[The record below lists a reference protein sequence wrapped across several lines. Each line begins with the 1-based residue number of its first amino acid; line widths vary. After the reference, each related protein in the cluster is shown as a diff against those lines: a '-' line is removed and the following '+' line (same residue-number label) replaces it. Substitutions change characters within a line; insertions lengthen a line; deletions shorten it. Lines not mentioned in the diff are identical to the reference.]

1 MGKLILVRH
10 AESEDKGSEIVLTKK
25 GVSQAKA
32 LAKFLS
38 ELTISKAFVSDTK
51 RALQTYEEY
60 RKLKPEV
67 PAEIS
72 SCFQEIYRVVVGGVE
87 KPGTPKEKEQQDKE
101 RAEQA
106 FIRVINE
113 AEGNASIALFA
124 HANLI
129 RFFISKILNMEN
141 KNLWDTMFID
151 NASVSLIEIS
161 KGKQILRLLSS
172 ISHLGD
178 KETRRFFA
186 KDALEMH
193 YFS

>member
-1 MGKLILVRH
+1 MGRILLIRH
-10 AESEDKGSEIVLTKK
+10 AEAEEKGNEIMLTKK

-32 LAKFLS
+32 LAEFLS
-38 ELTISKAFVSDTK
+38 KLTFLKAFVSNSK
-51 RALQTYEEY
+51 RTLQTYEEY
-60 RKLKPEV
+60 RKLKPKV

-72 SCFQEIYRVVVGGVE
+72 PLFQEIYRVVVGGAE
-87 KPGTPKEKEQQDKE
+87 KPGTPQDKEQQDKE

-106 FIRVINE
+106 FSMLAKE
-113 AEGNASIALFA
+113 AKEKGSIALFA

-129 RFFISKILNMEN
+129 RFFISKTLNMEN

-161 KGKQILRLLSS
+161 KGKQVLRLLSS

-178 KETRRFFA
+178 EETRRFFA